1 MRFACYPIL
10 THCLKNPPDEH
21 RPDQE
26 IDAIHEFRF
35 RDAGASEQM
44 VRYESPDRR
53 SIWRSAPELQSAMTT
68 FVRHAKRDRRGIG
81 AHNVRPKNDEARRL
95 KAEHHVRR
103 RASDL
108 RYRRLGV

>member
-10 THCLKNPPDEH
+10 TRCLKNPPDGH

-44 VRYESPDRR
+44 VRYEFPDRR

-81 AHNVRPKNDEARRL
+81 THNFRPKNDEARHL